1 MKRYFLPAL
10 LLILAAVALA
20 VNVPVFHATGSATYS
35 FALILLSAVSAVAAL
50 GVAVWRTVRG

>member
-1 MKRYFLPAL
+1 MRRFLLPVL

-35 FALILLSAVSAVAAL
+35 FGLIVLSAISLLAAA
-50 GVAVWRTVRG
+50 GIAVWRVVRG